1 MEARSLPPETAA
13 TQPDRRA
20 SFNVLLSPEEYK
32 MLDTL
37 AEAEARSRGAVIR
50 VLLRRAYRM
59 TAEGEAICASGT
71 PCPYAAPRPAG
82 PVVGRMTR

>member
-1 MEARSLPPETAA
+1 MEARHVPPETAA

-20 SFNVLLSPEEYK
+20 SFNVLLSPEEYR
-32 MLDTL
+32 MLDVL

-50 VLLRRAYRM
+50 ILLRRAYRM

-71 PCPYAAPRPAG
+71 PCPYAAPRPSA
-82 PVVGRMTR
+82 PMVGRIAR